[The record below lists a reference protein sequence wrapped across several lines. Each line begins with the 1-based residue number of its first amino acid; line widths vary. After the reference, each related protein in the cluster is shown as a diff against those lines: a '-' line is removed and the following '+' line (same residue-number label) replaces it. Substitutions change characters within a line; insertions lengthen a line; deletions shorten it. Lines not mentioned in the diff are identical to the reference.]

1 MDLSRKIGV
10 GVTMI
15 VPGFVMGGLAWDL
28 MGSFTP
34 ILGWLAVLGVEI
46 VMLIIYALV
55 ITGKF
60 IPGGQQT

>member
-1 MDLSRKIGV
+1 MDMARKMGV

-15 VPGFVMGGLAWDL
+15 VPGFVMGGLAWHL

-46 VMLIIYALV
+46 VMVIIYALI

-60 IPGGQQT
+60 IPGGQKT

>member
-1 MDLSRKIGV
+1 MDISRKIGV

-15 VPGFVMGGLAWDL
+15 VPGFVMGGLVWDL

-34 ILGWLAVLGVEI
+34 IFGWLAVLVVEI
-46 VMLIIYALV
+46 VMVIIYALI

-60 IPGGQQT
+60 IPGGQKT

>member
-1 MDLSRKIGV
+1 MDMARKIGV

-15 VPGFVMGGLAWDL
+15 VPGFVLGGLAWHL

-34 ILGWLAVLGVEI
+34 IFGWLAVLGVEI
-46 VMLIIYALV
+46 VMVIIYALI

-60 IPGGQQT
+60 ILGDQKI